1 MQAMITEKLK
11 DRKVAILGFGRE
23 GRSTYRLLR
32 AYLPEK
38 ELWIFDQN
46 ESIME
51 DPELMQ
57 DSGVHLFC
65 GEGFEKGIEK
75 FDLIIKAPGVP
86 ARIFPEGMN
95 PEKISSQTSLFL
107 SEYGSQVIGVT
118 GTKGKSTTASLI
130 YHVLS
135 KSGIPCLLL
144 GNIGL
149 PPFEGIPDIS
159 PDTRIV
165 MELSS
170 HQLQFITRS
179 PHISILLNI
188 FQEHLDH
195 YASYEEYQLA
205 KMNIAKYQ
213 SKEDYFIYS
222 ADQPLILSHLSD
234 SSARQQ
240 LLPYS
245 LSSCFEQ
252 GIFRD
257 GKNVSLRDGGISKS
271 VFPQNIEFHLPGE
284 HNFSNLMAAAS
295 ACMLAGASAEQISE
309 GILTFKGLE
318 HRIEFVG
325 EYEGIRFYNDSI
337 ATIPEACIEAVKTL
351 KEVDTLILG
360 GFDRGIDY
368 SILYPFLEGSGIR
381 NLIFV
386 GNAGKRMMIEMGELA
401 SGSVQKIEAGDYE
414 EVVRIAK
421 KVTAKGKICLL
432 SPAASSYDMFKN
444 FEHRGEIFKKNV
456 RG

>member
-1 MQAMITEKLK
+1 MITEKLK

-32 AYLPEK
+32 NYLPEK

-46 ESIME
+46 ASIKE

-57 DSGVHLFC
+57 DAGVHLVC
-65 GEGFEKGIEK
+65 GAGFEKGIEK

-86 ARIFPEGMN
+86 ARIFPEGMDQ
-95 PEKISSQTSLFL
+95 EKISSQTSLFL

-130 YHVLS
+130 YHILS

-149 PPFEGIPDIS
+149 PPFEGIPDIK

-205 KMNIAKYQ
+205 KMNIARYQ
-213 SKEDYFIYS
+213 SEEDYFIYS
-222 ADQPLILSHLSD
+222 ADQPLILGHLND
-234 SSARQQ
+234 SLFRQQ

-245 LSSCFEQ
+245 LHSSFEQ

-257 GKNVSLRDGGISKS
+257 GKDVSISIEGICKS

-295 ACMLAGASAEQISE
+295 ACMLAGANAEKISE
-309 GILTFKGLE
+309 GIQSFKGLE

-368 SILYPFLEGSGIR
+368 SVLYPFLEGSGIR

-386 GNAGKRMMIEMGELA
+386 GNAGKRMMMEMGESA
-401 SGSVQKIEAGDYE
+401 SSSVQKIEAGDYE